1 MLICSCTSKT
11 NNETRLLLEK
21 VFEIGRVSGDSTYF
35 STNSLVDWLDIAGI
49 DSCTL
54 DEFAVLEDIYH
65 RRMGNEIKLSSIFRK
80 KDFEKICSKG
90 RANFE
95 FDKALIPRNF
105 IPKEQRYFDSLY
117 MSYKD
122 ALSTLDPTGLRL
134 LEMNQLYYRLSKPIF
149 LQNYRY
155 AVIGFSY
162 ESFIKNYGGCS
173 ILVFEKKE
181 DEWSLIFTSQICPFT

>member
-1 MLICSCTSKT
+1 MTVSSCSNKT
-11 NNETRLLLEK
+11 KSETKLLLEK

-80 KDFEKICSKG
+80 KDFEKICSEG

-117 MSYKD
+117 MSYKG
-122 ALSTLDPTGLRL
+122 APSTLDPTGLRL
-134 LEMNQLYYRLSKPIF
+134 LEMNQLYFRLSKPIF

-162 ESFIKNYGGCS
+162 ESFIKDYGGCS